1 MCDGMIM
8 EDWKKHDCDFIPY
21 PTLLPWGCTLRNY
34 PYRIIDSREVKKKE
48 EIHVAR
54 TIGIKEKMDP
64 IESNIQK
71 NSGDNDLSETA
82 ENTQTDF
89 PEQSNI
95 KITSLALAKILG
107 KSVRTIQRM
116 ALDGRLPVSREADSL
131 VWMRKD
137 LKGVLN
143 L

>member
-1 MCDGMIM
+1 M
-8 EDWKKHDCDFIPY
+8 EDWKKHDCGFVPY

-34 PYRIIDSREVKKKE
+34 PYRIINSRGVKKKE

-54 TIGIKEKMDP
+54 AIGIKEKKDP
-64 IESNIQK
+64 IESNTSQH
-71 NSGDNDLSETA
+71 SGDNDLSGA
-82 ENTQTDF
+82 GENTQTDF

-95 KITSLALAKILG
+95 KITSLTLAKILG

-116 ALDGRLPVSREADSL
+116 ALDGRLPMSREADSL
-131 VWMRKD
+131 VWMRED
-137 LKGVLN
+137 LKEILK

>member
-1 MCDGMIM
+1 M
-8 EDWKKHDCDFIPY
+8 EDWKKFDADFDSHNP
-21 PTLLPWGCTLRNY
+21 LLPWGCTLRNY
-34 PYRIIDSREVKKKE
+34 PYRIINSRGVKKKE

-54 TIGIKEKMDP
+54 AIGIKEKKDP

-71 NSGDNDLSETA
+71 YSGDNDLSKTA

-95 KITSLALAKILG
+95 KITSLTLAKILG

-116 ALDGRLPVSREADSL
+116 ALDGRLPVSRETDSL
-131 VWMRKD
+131 VWMRED
-137 LKGVLN
+137 LKEILK